1 MVGQE
6 EDKKL
11 HPELVEF
18 IQTKREV
25 QCAVN
30 LVQKLEQYVSGDI
43 SGFEATTNE
52 EAQELSRTPL
62 GSVLLTLI
70 GTVYMEQG
78 RAELGGLSG
87 LSVNISQTNRYIGT
101 RFNLVNKGFAAAST
115 VNEAQKLTQRLE
127 EIKKAKQA
135 EGSTVET
142 EEEKEINAK
151 LKKATLPIMSVMWS
165 LTTIDI
171 ESTLQK
177 VCTKVTHDNSISPES
192 RLLRKRGLVRLGE
205 IYYQKGQET
214 IPKGGIEDILV
225 QTQSQILKQQP
236 DESAT

>member
-1 MVGQE
+1 MI
-6 EDKKL
+6 KNYS
-11 HPELVEF
+11 
-18 IQTKREV
+18 
-25 QCAVN
+25 N
-30 LVQKLEQYVSGDI
+30 L
-43 SGFEATTNE
+43 FHF
-52 EAQELSRTPL
+52 
-62 GSVLLTLI
+62 
-70 GTVYMEQG
+70 
-78 RAELGGLSG
+78 
-87 LSVNISQTNRYIGT
+87 

-115 VNEAQKLTQRLE
+115 VSEAQKLTQRLE

-142 EEEKEINAK
+142 EEEKDINAK
-151 LKKATLPIMSVMWS
+151 LKKATLPMSVFIINFFVSFLINLKILFIYLSLLYFFRMSVMWS

-177 VCTKVTHDNSISPES
+177 VCTKVTHDNSVSPES

-225 QTQSQILKQQP
+225 QVNPITFFYLLNINFINICINIDSNTNIKTTTRRISYLVLYNHLHFNH
-236 DESAT
+236 SS